1 MNVLI
6 NCPCCN
12 NKINEIG
19 VVLLCNIKKPL
30 EKSCIFCLCELNPLN
45 NFERLVACPKCGNL
59 FHSKCWFEYVAF
71 KSKSNEPPIIN
82 NTNVYNHFVFN
93 PNLLTP
99 IRSVSEVNNLYVG
112 SRLIS
117 PRPQYIF
124 YPQNQIYYI

>member
-12 NKINEIG
+12 NNIKEIAT
-19 VVLLCNIKKPL
+19 VLLDNIRCPL
-30 EKSCIFCLCELNPLN
+30 NKDCIFCLCELNSVN
-45 NFERLVACPKCGNL
+45 NFEQLVACPKCGNL
-59 FHSKCWFEYVAF
+59 FHNKCWFEYVAF

-112 SRLIS
+112 SRFINS
-117 PRPQYIF
+117 RSNYIL

>member
-1 MNVLI
+1 MINI

-12 NKINEIG
+12 NNIKEIAT
-19 VVLLCNIKKPL
+19 VLLDNIRCPL
-30 EKSCIFCLCELNPLN
+30 NKDCIFCLCELNSVN
-45 NFERLVACPKCGNL
+45 SFEQLVACPKCGNL

-71 KSKSNEPPIIN
+71 KNKSNEPPIIN

-112 SRLIS
+112 SRFINS
-117 PRPQYIF
+117 RSSYIL